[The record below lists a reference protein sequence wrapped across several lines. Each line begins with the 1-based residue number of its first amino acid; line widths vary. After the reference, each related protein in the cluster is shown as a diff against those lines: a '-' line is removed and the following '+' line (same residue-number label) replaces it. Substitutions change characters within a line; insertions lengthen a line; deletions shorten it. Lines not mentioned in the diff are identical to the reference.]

1 MMLSAYAHDAVSEV
15 SALPGRDAILVDFND
30 HNIGL
35 TMTRAEAERLRD
47 ALDAALRQTQQEA
60 A

>member
-1 MMLSAYAHDAVSEV
+1 MMLSAYAHDAVSTV
-15 SALPGRDAILVDFND
+15 SALPERDAILVDFND

-47 ALDAALRQTQQEA
+47 ALDASLRQPQQEA

>member
-15 SALPGRDAILVDFND
+15 RALPGRDAILVDFND